1 MIKKLKFSE
10 NISDIRVN
18 DIFDDLIEENKRL
31 LNQLLFANNCLNKI
45 KIHLNLIYDKYEKYI
60 DFEYKTQFQEI
71 NEEFK
76 QLLETNETIEEKSD
90 ENQCLKSDENIN
102 ELNEDSDESEE
113 YLPKNKK
120 RKNYRKKGNK
130 KETKIFESNYEN
142 SLYKSRKKSDVV
154 RHKCHQ
160 KTHSKEFI
168 SKRSLGFDP

>member
-90 ENQCLKSDENIN
+90 ENQSLKSDENIN

-113 YLPKNKK
+113 YLPKNELNSK
-120 RKNYRKKGNK
+120 RKFRFNSNK
-130 KETKIFESNYEN
+130 TKTKLKVNNNI
-142 SLYKSRKKSDVV
+142 V
-154 RHKCHQ
+154 
-160 KTHSKEFI
+160 
-168 SKRSLGFDP
+168 